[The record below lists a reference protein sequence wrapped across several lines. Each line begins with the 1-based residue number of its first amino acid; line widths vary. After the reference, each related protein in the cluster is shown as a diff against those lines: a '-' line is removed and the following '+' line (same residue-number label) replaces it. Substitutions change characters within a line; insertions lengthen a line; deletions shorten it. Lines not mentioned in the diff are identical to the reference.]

1 MKYMEMIITGIV
13 FIIIGIAAL
22 YYNQSI
28 YNFTG
33 PIEFIE
39 SKMPGNT
46 VGFIKL
52 LAVMLVLI
60 GIFMATGIFSFITK
74 PIWDAINNSFGGF
87 K

>member
-1 MKYMEMIITGIV
+1 MGIIITGIIFV
-13 FIIIGIAAL
+13 IIGIISV
-22 YYNQSI
+22 YYSQSI

-33 PIEFIE
+33 PIDFIE

-52 LAVMLVLI
+52 IAVILI
-60 GIFMATGIFSFITK
+60 VVGIFMATGIFGFITK
-74 PIWDAINNSFGGF
+74 PIWEGINNAFGGV